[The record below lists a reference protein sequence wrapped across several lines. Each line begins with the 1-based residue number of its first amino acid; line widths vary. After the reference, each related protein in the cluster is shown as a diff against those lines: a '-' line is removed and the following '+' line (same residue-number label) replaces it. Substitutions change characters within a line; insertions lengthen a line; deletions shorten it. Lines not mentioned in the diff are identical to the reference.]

1 MHATRPPMP
10 GKRKDTLTG
19 GTNDVNPQWWR
30 LPTLGGPNTTYS
42 SSLPSGSAYGVE
54 QSFPIPVQRL
64 AQAQGRAQVM
74 EILKIRYQF
83 NSEMPLTNS
92 TTQGTVLTVANIAT
106 SASGNQTVPGS
117 YRLGDPHVIDFDQQD
132 QVWYRVP
139 GGGIYYLVDGINPEI
154 HDLTDGDGHG
164 VLVATDNIFVGWVV
178 LVSDTGSTDGFPVF
192 ANSLNVDILYRWKEV
207 SLAEYIGIVQS
218 QQ

>member
-1 MHATRPPMP
+1 MP

-30 LPTLGGPNTTYS
+30 LPTLGGATTTYS
-42 SSLPSGSAYGVE
+42 SNIPSGTAWGVE
-54 QSFPIPVQRL
+54 QSFPVPVQRL

-74 EILKIRYQF
+74 EILKVRYQF
-83 NSEMPLTNS
+83 NNQFVYD
-92 TTQGTVLTVANIAT
+92 TTTKQGTVLTVANLAT
-106 SASGNQTVPGS
+106 SASGNSTVPGS

-132 QVWYRVP
+132 QVWYQVP
-139 GGGIYYLVDGINPEI
+139 GGGVYYVVDGINPEI

-164 VLVATDNIFVGWVV
+164 VLVATDNIYLGWVV
-178 LVSDTGSTDGFPVF
+178 IVQDLGSTDGFQVS